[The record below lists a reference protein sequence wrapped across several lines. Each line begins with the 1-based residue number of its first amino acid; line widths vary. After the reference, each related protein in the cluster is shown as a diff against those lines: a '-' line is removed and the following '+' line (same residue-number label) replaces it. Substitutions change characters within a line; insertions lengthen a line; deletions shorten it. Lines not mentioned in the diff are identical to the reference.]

1 MELAIGIGF
10 EGTRLMAGVLNK
22 KGELEA
28 TPLNE
33 LYRRGLPNVE
43 NPIRR
48 RIDTDFTDW
57 RQVEAREYL
66 AAFGFQLSDRTHQ
79 NHQFFETETGNRRYV
94 IPVLALMRALFR
106 PTKHLLPTMF
116 MPQALDQVCRLNSS
130 SGSFSLVIDAK
141 WATEGV
147 ALRHS
152 DWSALLGWM
161 MSHPT
166 ANAMAGSVHH
176 NAQSGRLGMSLP
188 NASALVVLR
197 GLDVG
202 QTVFVTDI
210 SVTTISACDDPLFT
224 LPSLG
229 KTIVL
234 HDRICQHGGSVAEV
248 SGKYSVPLNENG
260 SSDLSDEEWFKIETL
275 INNGRKTRRPFKLSQ
290 RDILDGVLNK
300 LATGTPWKRVN
311 YKVGNWQ
318 NASAAFQNWAM
329 RGTLELILKY
339 LNDARVEP
347 RRASLP
353 I

>member
-10 EGTRLMAGVLNK
+10 AGNRLMAGVLDT

-28 TPLNE
+28 APLTD

-48 RIDTDFTDW
+48 RVDTDFTDW
-57 RQVEAREYL
+57 RQVEASEYL
-66 AAFGFQLSDRTHQ
+66 AAFGFQLSDRTPQ

-147 ALRHS
+147 APRHS
-152 DWSALLGWM
+152 DWGALLGWM
-161 MSHPT
+161 LSHPT

-176 NAQSGRLGMSLP
+176 QAIRGRLAMTLP
-188 NASALVVLR
+188 NAHARLVLR

-202 QTVFVTDI
+202 QTVFVTDA
-210 SVTTISACDDPLFT
+210 SVTSISPYDEPLFA
-224 LPSLG
+224 LPSL
-229 KTIVL
+229 KKIIVL
-234 HDRICQHGGSVAEV
+234 HNRALQQGGTVAEL
-248 SGKYSVPLNENG
+248 SGKYNVPLNEDG
-260 SSDLSDEEWFKIETL
+260 SSDLSDYEWSKIEQL
-275 INNGRKTRRPFKLSQ
+275 ISNGQKKYRPFQLSQ

-300 LATGTPWKRVN
+300 LATRTPWKKVN

-318 NASAAFQNWAM
+318 NASAAFQNLAM
-329 RGTLELILKY
+329 RGTLELILKF
-339 LNDARVEP
+339 LSNARVQE
-347 RRASLP
+347 RISSA